1 MLFTMIGDWFNNT
14 MAFFFV
20 KLLDTMAYGLLAT
33 AYNIFDA
40 VSKLNLFGG
49 NAAGEELYN
58 TITARFYT
66 VLSVLMIFVFA
77 YQLIMMI
84 IDPDGKEQKASGTL
98 VKDTLVSI
106 VAIILLPTL
115 FKYMALFQTHVI
127 SNNTIGAMILG
138 QNGTAKNQDPG
149 KNISL
154 MVFMS
159 FYHPNNTTYST
170 FFDENGE
177 LRSDAEAQCKAES
190 ADDAH
195 PDGRTSTCEKF
206 VEGLG
211 KWKNQK
217 AVGIGDLTGIKDL
230 RHWVGDSMEYMWI
243 LSTGAG
249 IITAW
254 FFFAYSIA
262 MGTRAVKLGV
272 LQIIAPIPLVFRV
285 FPQTR
290 KTYETW
296 FGEIKKTYLE
306 VFIRLGVIF
315 FIIALIQQ
323 VPTFIN
329 IIFDANNGA
338 GSGLTKCI
346 ATVCL
351 ILGMLQFAKDAPDL
365 FKTLFSNGGNLFSGL
380 NFSPK
385 VRSHVESNPYAMKGI
400 GTLAGAASSGVGAV
414 AKRFRESYAAGGG
427 NATGTSS
434 VLKSLGAGLT
444 ALPRGLVSG
453 GRAGFKN
460 SPTKLTRDELKNTA
474 AAGVRAGHESLDN
487 RSFKDT
493 RQNINNFIS
502 DLGDPN
508 GSQSFGEA
516 FNKFKTSQGDT
527 IREWGTKTAEE
538 SREKSGEFKDFMFGT
553 NRDYTKASSG
563 AETISSSAG
572 ALEDL
577 AKVENDKLKTRKQ
590 AIEERVNAGENYTHL
605 DGKTYSKM
613 YKDVKELTAK
623 YAGHYTT
630 TTDGN
635 GNITSLTTDDGFIY
649 SIGADGKTVVSRSS
663 SKVTANEPLI
673 KAQQQATQALATTGK
688 FTSGNATYQNLS
700 GEFAT
705 IAQQLNDSST
715 QVQVSTMG
723 NGETIKE
730 FTTANGDKYV
740 EYTFSDG
747 TKQVQT
753 QDGTIQFS
761 LNASNVVTSKETRT
775 IDANGNITHTDKV
788 ESAEVFMDKLQ
799 NKINQNIQQNIN
811 QTTVYNVEQVYDE
824 FTEAENE
831 NYAKALSNFSDARA
845 TQAAVMLQT
854 LKDNSSSFSAQYN
867 GDADSFTRE
876 FHETIEAFLKK
887 MSDKNATVTSK
898 EAKQFK
904 KVKKIMG
911 TEVKRSKT
919 NAEAEKKAKEA
930 REASKPKKDE
940 SKK

>member
-33 AYNIFDA
+33 SYNIFDA

-49 NAAGEELYN
+49 SSAGEELYN
-58 TITARFYT
+58 TITSRFYMI
-66 VLSVLMIFVFA
+66 LSVIMIFVFA

-84 IDPDGKEQKASGTL
+84 IDPEGKEQKASGTL

-115 FKYMALFQTHVI
+115 FKYMALFQNHVI
-127 SNNTIGAMILG
+127 SNNTMGAIILG
-138 QNGTAKNQDPG
+138 QNGSAKNQNPG

-170 FFDENGE
+170 FFDENGNI
-177 LRSDAEAQCKAES
+177 RSDAEAQCNAQS
-190 ADDAH
+190 ADAAH
-195 PDGRTSTCEKF
+195 TDGRTSTCSKF
-206 VEGLG
+206 VEGLN

-217 AVGIGDLTGIKDL
+217 AVGVGDITGIKDL
-230 RHWVGDSMEYMWI
+230 RHWVGDSMEYMWL

-249 IITAW
+249 LVTAW

-272 LQIIAPIPLVFRV
+272 LQLIAPIPLVFRI

-315 FIIALIQQ
+315 FVVALIQQ
-323 VPTFIN
+323 VPTFIS
-329 IIFDANNGA
+329 IIFDANKDS
-338 GSGLTKCI
+338 GSGLTQCI

-385 VRSHVESNPYAMKGI
+385 VRSHVENNPYAMKGI
-400 GTLAGAASSGVGAV
+400 GTLAGAGSSAVGAM
-414 AKRFRESYAAGGG
+414 AKRFSESYAAGGG
-427 NATGTSS
+427 SASGKSNF
-434 VLKSLGAGLT
+434 LKSLGAGLT
-444 ALPRGLVSG
+444 AVPRGLVSG

-460 SPTKLTRDELKNTA
+460 APTKLTKDELKNA
-474 AAGVRAGHESLDN
+474 ATSGVKAGHESLDN
-487 RSFKDT
+487 RRFKDT
-493 RQNINNFIS
+493 RENINNFFS

-508 GSQSFGEA
+508 GSQSFGESVKNFVKA
-516 FNKFKTSQGDT
+516 QGKTA
-527 IREWGTKTAEE
+527 REWGTKNAEE
-538 SREKSGEFKDFMFGT
+538 SQERAQEFKDFIFGA
-553 NRDYTKASSG
+553 NRDYTKAASS
-563 AETISSSAG
+563 AETISSSAKD
-572 ALEDL
+572 LEEL
-577 AKVENDKLKTRKQ
+577 AKVENDKVKARKT
-590 AIEERVNAGENYTHL
+590 AVEEKVNAGDTYTHT
-605 DGKTYSKM
+605 DGRTYSRM
-613 YKDVKELTAK
+613 YKKVDELTSR

-630 TTDGN
+630 TTDSS
-635 GNITSLTTDDGFIY
+635 GNITTLTTDDGQLY
-649 SIGADGKTVVSRSS
+649 TIGTDGKVISRS
-663 SKVTANEPLI
+663 KN
-673 KAQQQATQALATTGK
+673 TQLVNAKSQVERAIASNTS
-688 FTSGNATYQNLS
+688 FTSGNTKYENISSDFEAVTQKM
-700 GEFAT
+700 
-705 IAQQLNDSST
+705 NDSST
-715 QVQVSTMG
+715 QVVTTTGS

-730 FTTANGDKYV
+730 FTTANNERYV
-740 EYTFSDG
+740 EYTFADG
-747 TKQVQT
+747 TKHVET
-753 QDGTIQFS
+753 ADGSVKFTV
-761 LNASNVVTSKETRT
+761 NTDNVVTSKETVT
-775 IDANGNITHTDKV
+775 VDANGQSVTSKV
-788 ESAEVFMDKLQ
+788 ENAQLLLDKIE
-799 NKINQNIQQNIN
+799 NRIN

-824 FTEAENE
+824 FTSEEND
-831 NYAKALSNFSDARA
+831 NLAKALSDFSDARA
-845 TQAAVMLQT
+845 TQAATMLKN
-854 LKDNSSSFSAQYN
+854 LKDNDSSFSAQYN
-867 GDADSFTRE
+867 GDAEKFANDFG
-876 FHETIEAFLKK
+876 ETIEEFLKK
-887 MSDKNATVTSK
+887 MSDKNITSITAK

-904 KVKKIMG
+904 NIKKIMG
-911 TEVKRSKT
+911 NEVKRSKT
-919 NAEAEKKAKEA
+919 NAEAEKKAREA

>member
-400 GTLAGAASSGVGAV
+400 GTLAGAASSGIGAM
-414 AKRFRESYAAGGG
+414 AQRYKESYAAGGG
-427 NATGTSS
+427 KYTGTSNS
-434 VLKSLGAGLT
+434 IKSALVGAT
-444 ALPRGLVSG
+444 ALPRGLISG
-453 GRAGFKN
+453 GRSGFKN

-487 RSFKDT
+487 RAFKDT
-493 RQNINNFIS
+493 RDNIKNFV
-502 DLGDPN
+502 GDVFDNN
-508 GSQSFGEA
+508 GSTSFGESWQN
-516 FNKFKTSQGDT
+516 FRTNQKK
-527 IREWGTKTAEE
+527 IRKDWAAKEVEESKTKTQ
-538 SREKSGEFKDFMFGT
+538 EFKDFMFGT
-553 NRDYTKASSG
+553 NRDYTKAASG

-577 AKVENDKLKTRKQ
+577 AKVENDKVKTRKQ
-590 AIEERVNAGENYTHL
+590 AVEERVNAGETYAHL
-605 DGKTYSKM
+605 DGRTYSRM
-613 YKDVKELTAK
+613 YKDVNELKTK

-630 TTDGN
+630 TKDYA
-635 GNITSLTTDDGFIY
+635 GNITSLTTDDGQIY
-649 SIGADGKTVVSRSS
+649 TIGTDGKVISR
-663 SKVTANEPLI
+663 NNN
-673 KAQQQATQALATTGK
+673 AQLVNAKRQVEQAIASNTQ
-688 FTSGNATYQNLS
+688 FVSGNTTYS
-700 GEFAT
+700 D
-705 IAQQLNDSST
+705 ISSDFDT
-715 QVQVSTMG
+715 MRRAMYDGSPQIVMSTG
-723 NGETIKE
+723 SNGERIRE
-730 FTTANGDKYV
+730 FTTANNEKYI

-747 TKQVQT
+747 TKHIET
-753 QDGTIQFS
+753 ADGGVKFTIDA
-761 LNASNVVTSKETRT
+761 NNVVTSKETRT
-775 IDANGNITHTDKV
+775 IDASGKTVSTKVANAQLLLDKI
-788 ESAEVFMDKLQ
+788 E
-799 NKINQNIQQNIN
+799 NKINQTAI
-811 QTTVYNVEQVYDE
+811 YNVEQVYDE
-824 FTEAENE
+824 FTEAENS
-831 NYAKALSNFSDARA
+831 NYAKALSDFSDARA

-854 LKDNSSSFSAQYN
+854 LKDNSSSFSTQYSGPN
-867 GDADSFTRE
+867 GDAETFATDFG
-876 FHETIEAFLKK
+876 ETIEEFLKR
-887 MSDKNATVTSK
+887 MSDKTTTSVTSDD
-898 EAKQFK
+898 AKRFK
-904 KVKKIMG
+904 RVKKIMG

>member
-49 NAAGEELYN
+49 SSAGNELYE
-58 TITARFYT
+58 TITSRFYMI
-66 VLSVLMIFVFA
+66 LSVLMVFVFA
-77 YQLIMMI
+77 YQLIMLI

-115 FKYMALFQTHVI
+115 FKYMAIFQNHVI
-127 SNNTIGAMILG
+127 SNNTMGAIILG
-138 QNGTAKNQDPG
+138 QNGMSEDQDPG

-170 FFDENGE
+170 FFDANGDRRE
-177 LRSDAEAQCKAES
+177 DAYDRCVADSSDDE
-190 ADDAH
+190 H

-206 VEGLG
+206 IDGLD
-211 KWKNQK
+211 KWKAQK

-243 LSTGAG
+243 LCTGTG
-249 IITAW
+249 LVTAW

-272 LQIIAPIPLVFRV
+272 LQLIAPIPLVFRI

-315 FIIALIQQ
+315 FIVALIQQ

-329 IIFDANNGA
+329 VIFDSNNGA

-385 VRSHVESNPYAMKGI
+385 VRSHVENNPYAMKGI
-400 GTLAGAASSGVGAV
+400 GALAGAGSSAVGAM
-414 AKRFRESYAAGGG
+414 AKRFSESYKAGGG
-427 NATGTSS
+427 SATGTSS

-460 SPTKLTRDELKNTA
+460 APTKLTRDELKNSA
-474 AAGVRAGHESLDN
+474 ASGVRAGHESLDN
-487 RSFKDT
+487 RAFKDT
-493 RQNINNFIS
+493 RENINNFLS
-502 DLGDPN
+502 DIGDNN
-508 GSQSFGEA
+508 GSQTFGGA
-516 FNKFKTSQGDT
+516 VKNFVTNQK
-527 IREWGTKTAEE
+527 KTAVDWAKKNAEE
-538 SREKSGEFKDFMFGT
+538 DKAKAQEFKDFMFGAT
-553 NRDYTKASSG
+553 RDYTKAATS
-563 AETISSSAG
+563 AETISDSAKG
-572 ALEDL
+572 VEEL
-577 AKVENDKLKTRKQ
+577 AKTANDKVKARKTNVETK
-590 AIEERVNAGENYTHL
+590 VGNGEIYNHI
-605 DGKTYSKM
+605 DGKSYASM
-613 YKDVKELTAK
+613 YKTVDELTSK
-623 YAGHYTT
+623 YKGNYTT
-630 TTDGN
+630 TLDGN
-635 GNITSLTTDDGFIY
+635 GKINSITTDNGQVY
-649 SIGADGKTVVSRSS
+649 TVNSDGKIVSRSNNTQLVNA
-663 SKVTANEPLI
+663 KTQVE
-673 KAQQQATQALATTGK
+673 QAIASNRT
-688 FTSGNATYQNLS
+688 FTSGNTKYENINRDFSAITQKM
-700 GEFAT
+700 
-705 IAQQLNDSST
+705 NDAST
-715 QVQVSTMG
+715 QVVTSTG
-723 NGETIKE
+723 SNGETIKE
-730 FTTANGDKYV
+730 YTTSTNEKYV
-740 EYTFSDG
+740 EYTFADG
-747 TKQVQT
+747 TKHVET
-753 QDGTIQFS
+753 ANGNVKFTV
-761 LNASNVVTSKETRT
+761 NADNVATSKETKT
-775 IDANGNITHTDKV
+775 VDASGHAVTEKV
-788 ESAEVFMDKLQ
+788 ENAQILLDKIE
-799 NKINQNIQQNIN
+799 NRIS
-811 QTTVYNVEQVYDE
+811 QTAVYNVEQVYE
-824 FTEAENE
+824 ELKTEEHENL
-831 NYAKALSNFSDARA
+831 AKAMSDFSDARA
-845 TQAAVMLQT
+845 TQSAIMLQT
-854 LKDNSSSFSAQYN
+854 LKDNDSSFSSQYSA
-867 GDADSFTRE
+867 DADKFKND
-876 FHETIEAFLKK
+876 FNETIEEFLKH
-887 MSDKNATVTSK
+887 MSDKNVTSITAE
-898 EAKQFK
+898 EAKKFK
-904 KVKKIMG
+904 KIKDIMG
-911 TEVKRSKT
+911 DEVKRSKT

-930 REASKPKKDE
+930 REAAKPKKDE